1 MATMIGIWLNDE
13 PMSCEAEQTVN
24 QFVKQLDLPIQ
35 GTAIAINQRIVAV
48 SEWSTTVIAD
58 GDQIALFQAIAGG

>member
-1 MATMIGIWLNDE
+1 MTTMITIWLNDE
-13 PMSCEAEQTVN
+13 PMSCEPAQTVN
-24 QFVKQLDLPIQ
+24 QFVMQLDLPIQ
-35 GTAIAINQRIVAV
+35 GTAVAINQRIVAA